1 VRQISTHLDR
11 HTHLEEDV
19 FYPAIRRLH
28 TAKVENMVL
37 EAYEEHHVVKTM
49 ARELCEAD
57 PRDERF
63 SAKLTV
69 LKELV
74 AHHVEE
80 EEQEMFKLAK
90 KLGRDE
96 LEALG
101 EELAVQAD
109 DGDEEGARASVRAA
123 KTRRRVA

>member
-1 VRQISTHLDR
+1 MLRKGGQEETAD
-11 HTHLEEDV
+11 LEEDV
-19 FYPAIRRLH
+19 FYPALRRLH
-28 TAKVENMVL
+28 AAKVENMVL

-49 ARELCEAD
+49 TRELCEAD

-80 EEQEMFKLAK
+80 EEQEHDFTV
-90 KLGRDE
+90 RD
-96 LEALG
+96 
-101 EELAVQAD
+101 
-109 DGDEEGARASVRAA
+109 
-123 KTRRRVA
+123 